1 MMMMIMVEL
10 IKTGTRL
17 YHQYDDDDDDDED
30 DGGGIN
36 QGWYQAV
43 SPI

>member
-1 MMMMIMVEL
+1 MMMIIMVEL

-17 YHQYDDDDDDDED
+17 YHQYDDDYY
-30 DGGGIN
+30 GGIN
-36 QGWYQAV
+36 QDWYQAV